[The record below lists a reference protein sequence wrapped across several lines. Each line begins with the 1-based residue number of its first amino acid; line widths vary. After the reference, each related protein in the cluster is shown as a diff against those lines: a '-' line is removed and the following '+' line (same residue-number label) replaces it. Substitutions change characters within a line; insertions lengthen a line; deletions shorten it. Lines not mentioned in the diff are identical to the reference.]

1 MAEILNSANVSY
13 TFAGAGSSTEV
24 SSNVTQTNVTYSSSI
39 SITKM
44 ALSSG
49 FVPGENLS
57 FMLRITNTGTD
68 TLSNV
73 VITDN
78 LGVGSDPARAD
89 LVPMEYVV
97 GSAAQSINHEPWE
110 IVSPSATSPL
120 LTFDVSSI
128 ASGDVVEITYSAQ
141 VLGSYTGDTI
151 TSTASATADG
161 IAGEVSDSVDNTLT
175 EASFAHLVVE
185 KEGSSDDISTG
196 EPFTYTITIT
206 NSGNIDATGI
216 VVTDYIPSDFLLES
230 VEMIQ
235 NGTTTPLTPVTDYTL
250 QDGLL
255 TIPASGSSLSF
266 VISPAGSS
274 TNESLTFNLV
284 GQFSN

>member
-39 SITKM
+39 EITKM

-57 FMLRITNTGTD
+57 FMLRITNTGSDSLT
-68 TLSNV
+68 NIV
-73 VITDN
+73 VTDN
-78 LGVGSDPARAD
+78 LGVGSDPSRQEI
-89 LVPMEYVV
+89 VPLEYVV
-97 GSAAQSINHEPWE
+97 GSAAISDDNAPWTP
-110 IVSPSATSPL
+110 ISPTSTSPL
-120 LTFDVSSI
+120 TFNI
-128 ASGDVVEITYSAQ
+128 NNMESGEVVEITYTAQ
-141 VLGSYTGDTI
+141 VLGSFSASTI
-151 TSTASATADG
+151 TNTASVTAEG
-161 IAGEVSDSVDNTLT
+161 VGGEVADSAESTVS
-175 EASFAHLVVE
+175 EASYAHLVVE